1 MEGNADLARLHALQD
16 FLSGASLEDSLQ
28 GQARECARML
38 HADSCSIMLLGGGE
52 RQGKGSGKDERL
64 RVHAHAGAPGD
75 RLPAAALEA
84 SIGRGEA
91 ICGQVLA
98 SGQAL
103 LVEDIG
109 KSAYALLARRPEDP
123 GRSMMSAPIRIEGR
137 TVGVANVAGT
147 GFTRADL
154 ALFEVICLFMGK
166 SIQVAQLQ
174 HLLASRFAQQALAQ
188 EADGVA
194 PGSYRNPEDVARIL
208 ARSFY
213 KELVRGGFEAT
224 QIVGAASE
232 IIDQLNN
239 KLQKKH

>member
-1 MEGNADLARLHALQD
+1 MEESQGLARLHALRD
-16 FLSGASLEDSLQ
+16 FVFEGSLEDSLQ
-28 GQARECARML
+28 GQARECARL
-38 HADSCSIMLLGGGE
+38 LDADSCSIMLLSGGAGE
-52 RQGKGSGKDERL
+52 EDGRL

-109 KSAYALLARRPEDP
+109 KSAYALLARRPGDP
-123 GRSMMSAPIRIEGR
+123 GRSMMSAPVRIDGR
-137 TVGVANVAGT
+137 TVGVANVAGKV
-147 GFTRADL
+147 FTETDL
-154 ALFEVICLFMGK
+154 LLFEVVCLFIGK

-174 HLLASRFAQQALAQ
+174 HLLASRFAREALAR
-188 EADGVA
+188 EAEGPVLTA
-194 PGSYRNPEDVARIL
+194 YRNPEEMARIL

-213 KELVRGGFEAT
+213 KELTRAGFEAP
-224 QIVGAASE
+224 QIVGATSE

-239 KLQKKH
+239 RLHKRH

>member
-28 GQARECARML
+28 GQALECARML
-38 HADSCSIMLLGGGE
+38 HADSCSIMLLGGGD
-52 RQGKGSGKDERL
+52 SGKDERL

-147 GFTRADL
+147 GFTQADL
-154 ALFEVICLFMGK
+154 ALFEVICLFIGK
-166 SIQVAQLQ
+166 SVQVAQLQ
-174 HLLASRFAQQALAQ
+174 HLLDSRFAQQALAQ

-194 PGSYRNPEDVARIL
+194 PSTYRNPEDVARIL

-213 KELVRGGFEAT
+213 KELVRGGFEAP

>member
-1 MEGNADLARLHALQD
+1 MEEGKGLARLHALRD
-16 FLSGASLEDSLQ
+16 FVSEGSLEHSLQ
-28 GQARECARML
+28 GQARECARL
-38 HADSCSIMLLGGGE
+38 LGADSCSIMLLSGAE
-52 RQGKGSGKDERL
+52 AGKGDGRL

-147 GFTRADL
+147 GFTQADL
-154 ALFEVICLFMGK
+154 ALFEVVCLFIGK
-166 SIQVAQLQ
+166 SVQVAQLQ
-174 HLLASRFAQQALAQ
+174 HLLRSHFARQALAQ
-188 EADGVA
+188 ETDGVP
-194 PGSYRNPEDVARIL
+194 PGTYRNPEDVARIL

-213 KELVRGGFEAT
+213 KELSRAGFEAP

-239 KLQKKH
+239 KLQKRH

>member
-1 MEGNADLARLHALQD
+1 MEASRDMTRLGALRD
-16 FLSGASLEDSLQ
+16 FVSGGSLEENLQ
-28 GQARECARML
+28 GQARQCASL
-38 HADSCSIMLLGGGE
+38 LGADSCSIMLLGGHG
-52 RQGKGSGKDERL
+52 GAERL

-103 LVEDIG
+103 LVDDIG
-109 KSAYALLARRPEDP
+109 KSAYALLARRPQDP
-123 GRSMMSAPIRIEGR
+123 GRSMMSAPVRIEGR
-137 TVGVANVAGT
+137 TVGVANVAGQ
-147 GFTRADL
+147 GFTPADL
-154 ALFEVICLFMGK
+154 ALFEVVCLFIGQ
-166 SIQVAQLQ
+166 SVQVAQLQ
-174 HLLASRFAQQALAQ
+174 HLLASRFAREALAR
-188 EADGVA
+188 ETDGPA
-194 PGSYRNPEDVARIL
+194 PGAYRNPEEVARIL

-213 KELVRGGFEAT
+213 KELARAGFEAP

-239 KLQKKH
+239 KLHKKN

>member
-1 MEGNADLARLHALQD
+1 MEGSQGLERLQALRA
-16 FLSGASLEDSLQ
+16 FVFEGSLEDSLQ
-28 GQARECARML
+28 GQARECARL
-38 HADSCSIMLLGGGE
+38 LDADSCSIMLLSGGAGE
-52 RQGKGSGKDERL
+52 EDGRL

-109 KSAYALLARRPEDP
+109 KSAYALLARRPGDP
-123 GRSMMSAPIRIEGR
+123 GRSMMSAPVRIDGR
-137 TVGVANVAGT
+137 TVGVANVAGK
-147 GFTRADL
+147 GFTETDL
-154 ALFEVICLFMGK
+154 VLFEVVCLFIGK

-174 HLLASRFAQQALAQ
+174 HLLASRFAREALAR
-188 EADGVA
+188 EAEGPA
-194 PGSYRNPEDVARIL
+194 PTAYRNPEAVARIL

-213 KELVRGGFEAT
+213 KELTRAGFEAP
-224 QIVGAASE
+224 QIVGATSE

-239 KLQKKH
+239 RLHKRH

>member
-1 MEGNADLARLHALQD
+1 MEADQGWTRLHELQH
-16 FLSGASLEDSLQ
+16 FLANGSLETGLQ
-28 GQARECARML
+28 GQAQQCARML
-38 HADSCSIMLLGGGE
+38 EADSCSIMLLSGG
-52 RQGKGSGKDERL
+52 KDSDERL

-109 KSAYALLARRPEDP
+109 KSAYALLARRPGDP
-123 GRSMMSAPIRIEGR
+123 GRSMMSAPIRIDGR
-137 TVGVANVAGT
+137 TIGVANVAGR
-147 GFTRADL
+147 GFDAGDL
-154 ALFEVICLFMGK
+154 ALFEVICLFIGK
-166 SIQVAQLQ
+166 SVQVAQLQ
-174 HLLASRFAQQALAQ
+174 HLLASRFAQHALAN
-188 EADGVA
+188 EPNGPA
-194 PGSYRNPEDVARIL
+194 PGAYRNPEDMARIL

-213 KELVRGGFEAT
+213 KELARAGFEAP

-239 KLQKKH
+239 KLHKKH

>member
-1 MEGNADLARLHALQD
+1 MEESQGLARLHALRD
-16 FLSGASLEDSLQ
+16 FVFEGSLEDSLQ
-28 GQARECARML
+28 GQARECARL
-38 HADSCSIMLLGGGE
+38 LGADSCSIMLLSGGAGE
-52 RQGKGSGKDERL
+52 EDGRL

-109 KSAYALLARRPEDP
+109 KSAYALLARRPGDP
-123 GRSMMSAPIRIEGR
+123 GRSMMSAPVRIEGC
-137 TVGVANVAGT
+137 TVGVANVAGK
-147 GFTRADL
+147 GFTETDL
-154 ALFEVICLFMGK
+154 LLFEVVCLFIGK

-174 HLLASRFAQQALAQ
+174 HLLASRFAREALAR
-188 EADGVA
+188 EADGPA
-194 PGSYRNPEDVARIL
+194 LTAYRNPEAVARIL

-213 KELVRGGFEAT
+213 KELTRAGFEAP
-224 QIVGAASE
+224 QIVGATSE

-239 KLQKKH
+239 RLHKRH

>member
-1 MEGNADLARLHALQD
+1 MEETPDLARLHALQH
-16 FLSGASLEDSLQ
+16 FLSGGSLEDSLQ
-28 GQARECARML
+28 GQARACARML
-38 HADSCSIMLLGGGE
+38 HADSCSIMLLGAGDGNNKN
-52 RQGKGSGKDERL
+52 GKEERL

-147 GFTRADL
+147 GFTQADL
-154 ALFEVICLFMGK
+154 ALFEVVCLFIGK
-166 SIQVAQLQ
+166 SVQVAQLQ
-174 HLLASRFAQQALAQ
+174 HLLRSHFARQALAQ
-188 EADGVA
+188 EADGVP
-194 PGSYRNPEDVARIL
+194 PGAYRNPEDVARIL

-213 KELVRGGFEAT
+213 KELSRAGFEAP

>member
-1 MEGNADLARLHALQD
+1 MEGSQGLERLQALRA
-16 FLSGASLEDSLQ
+16 FVFEGSLEDSLQ
-28 GQARECARML
+28 GQARECARL
-38 HADSCSIMLLGGGE
+38 LDADSCSIMLLSGGATEEDG
-52 RQGKGSGKDERL
+52 RL

-84 SIGRGEA
+84 SIGRGAA

-109 KSAYALLARRPEDP
+109 KSAYALLARRPGDP
-123 GRSMMSAPIRIEGR
+123 GRSMMSAPIRIDGR
-137 TVGVANVAGT
+137 TVGVANVAGK
-147 GFTRADL
+147 GFTETDL
-154 ALFEVICLFMGK
+154 VLFEVVCLFIGK

-174 HLLASRFAQQALAQ
+174 HLLASRFAREALAH
-188 EADGVA
+188 EAEGPA
-194 PGSYRNPEDVARIL
+194 LTAYRNPEQVARIL

-213 KELVRGGFEAT
+213 KELTRAGFEAP
-224 QIVGAASE
+224 QIVGATSE

-239 KLQKKH
+239 KLHKRH

>member
-1 MEGNADLARLHALQD
+1 MNADHVLDRLHGLRQFVA
-16 FLSGASLEDSLQ
+16 GGSLEASLQ
-28 GQARECARML
+28 GQARECARL
-38 HADSCSIMLLGGGE
+38 LGADSCSIMLLSGGG
-52 RQGKGSGKDERL
+52 GGGDGRL

-98 SGQAL
+98 SGEAL

-109 KSAYALLARRPEDP
+109 HSAYALLARRPDDP

-147 GFTRADL
+147 GFTQADL
-154 ALFEVICLFMGK
+154 VLFETVCLFIGK
-166 SIQVAQLQ
+166 EVQVAQLQ
-174 HLLASRFAQQALAQ
+174 HLLGSEFARQALAHD
-188 EADGVA
+188 AAGPVSL
-194 PGSYRNPEDVARIL
+194 SYRNPEDVARIL

-213 KELVRGGFEAT
+213 KELTRAGFEAP

-232 IIDQLNN
+232 IIDQLNS
-239 KLQKKH
+239 KLHKKN

>member
-1 MEGNADLARLHALQD
+1 MEESQGLARLHALRD
-16 FLSGASLEDSLQ
+16 FVFEGSLEDSLQ
-28 GQARECARML
+28 GQARECARL
-38 HADSCSIMLLGGGE
+38 LGADSCSIMLLSGAAGE
-52 RQGKGSGKDERL
+52 EDGRL

-109 KSAYALLARRPEDP
+109 KSAYALLARRPGDP
-123 GRSMMSAPIRIEGR
+123 GRSMMSAPVRIDGR
-137 TVGVANVAGT
+137 TVGVANVAGK
-147 GFTRADL
+147 GFTETDL
-154 ALFEVICLFMGK
+154 LLFEVVCLFIGK

-174 HLLASRFAQQALAQ
+174 HLLASRFAREALAR
-188 EADGVA
+188 EAEGPVLTA
-194 PGSYRNPEDVARIL
+194 YRNPEAVARIL

-213 KELVRGGFEAT
+213 KELTRAGFEAP
-224 QIVGAASE
+224 QIVGATSE

-239 KLQKKH
+239 RLHKKH

>member
-1 MEGNADLARLHALQD
+1 MEEGKGLARLHALRD
-16 FLSGASLEDSLQ
+16 FVSEGSLEHSLQ
-28 GQARECARML
+28 GQARECARL
-38 HADSCSIMLLGGGE
+38 LGADSCSIMLLSGAE
-52 RQGKGSGKDERL
+52 AGKGDGRL

-109 KSAYALLARRPEDP
+109 KSAYALLARRPADP
-123 GRSMMSAPIRIEGR
+123 GRSMMSAPIRIDGR
-137 TVGVANVAGT
+137 TVGVANVAGA
-147 GFTRADL
+147 GFTGEEL
-154 ALFEVICLFMGK
+154 VVFEVVCLFIGK
-166 SIQVAQLQ
+166 AIQVAQLQ
-174 HLLASRFAQQALAQ
+174 HLLASRFAREALVR
-188 EADGVA
+188 EAEAGTDAVA
-194 PGSYRNPEDVARIL
+194 LGAYRNPEQVAGIL

-213 KELVRGGFEAT
+213 QELTRAGFEAP

-239 KLQKKH
+239 KLHRKQ

>member
-1 MEGNADLARLHALQD
+1 MEDNPDLTRLRALQH
-16 FLSGASLEDSLQ
+16 FLSDGSLEATLQ
-28 GQARECARML
+28 GQARACAHML
-38 HADSCSIMLLGGGE
+38 RADSCSVMLLSGG
-52 RQGKGSGKDERL
+52 GKDERL

-109 KSAYALLARRPEDP
+109 KSAYALLARRPQDP

-137 TVGVANVAGT
+137 TVGVANVAGA
-147 GFTRADL
+147 GFAQADL
-154 ALFEVICLFMGK
+154 VMFEVICLFIGK
-166 SIQVAQLQ
+166 SVQVAQLQ
-174 HLLASRFAQQALAQ
+174 HLLDSRFARQALAQ
-188 EADGVA
+188 EADGA
-194 PGSYRNPEDVARIL
+194 PPAAYRNPDEVARIL

-213 KELVRGGFEAT
+213 KELSRAGFEAA

-239 KLQKKH
+239 KLHKKH